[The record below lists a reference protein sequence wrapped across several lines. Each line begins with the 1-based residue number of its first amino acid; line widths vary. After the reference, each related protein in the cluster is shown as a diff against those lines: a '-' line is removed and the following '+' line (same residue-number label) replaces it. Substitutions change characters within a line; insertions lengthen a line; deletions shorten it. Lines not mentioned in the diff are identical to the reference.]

1 MCFILY
7 MHHRKEE
14 IIMRFMDRVRASVSR
29 FMSGRYGADQ
39 LNMAILWTALIMSII
54 GSIARV
60 SILTILADV
69 LLVVMFIR
77 LLSKDRYKRAHE
89 NQVYLQKTE
98 KVRRS
103 MTEWMNRMKNSK
115 KYRYFSC
122 PKCKRRLRVPRGVG
136 SITITCKDCG
146 TKFDKKA

>member
-103 MTEWMNRMKNSK
+103 VTEWMNRMKNSK
-115 KYRYFSC
+115 KYRYFTC
-122 PKCKRRLRVPRGVG
+122 PKCKKRLRVPRGVG
-136 SITITCKDCG
+136 SITITCKGCG
-146 TKFDKKA
+146 HKFDKKA